1 MLSLPPRMLFPE
13 STLSPSPAPPSPQG
27 WLYFLLSHLLT
38 FQPTVSLVMSVF
50 LYKAF

>member
-13 STLSPSPAPPSPQG
+13 STLSPSPAPTTPQG

-38 FQPTVSLVMSVF
+38 FQSTVSHFPPHYYIVGH
-50 LYKAF
+50 